1 MHNSTFVLEGHHHQ
15 ELPLSLKRETTEEMS
30 KMFTTLYDNED
41 PQQQQQQQQLQ
52 QQELSQLLLQQQQQP
67 DAVAAAKLFADALAS
82 PWIEGFVPGC
92 GGGPASPESCF
103 SASSSS
109 YSESA
114 QSSPKTMDA
123 DETDALIDMFRI
135 TIEDLLAGNPLP
147 ALQQQLQCPEGG
159 VIDYT
164 SDFALYAPPSTPTT
178 TQQQQFITAAA
189 GGGGGGAAL
198 QFGSSTL
205 EQQQQHYPTLH
216 HHQSMHR
223 PVGPHRSGSLS
234 PVMSCAPYPA
244 TQQHHHHL
252 HNHHRHSSSAS
263 SSSHSSSRFSPH
275 SPEQQHFEI
284 MMPHSPVN
292 TYALPPTPSPST
304 TPCMSPMS
312 PSIASFETTTTTT
325 LPQVNNINNIHNN
338 APVLM
343 NLPSSTEDI
352 TVVKN
357 GDGSIMVY
365 NRQTESMTFRCE
377 LCPNESFG
385 RIHDLKRHQASK
397 HQEITWPCEFCHRPF
412 VRRDAL
418 LRHYTVKASRED
430 GVHPASHETE
440 LLMAARARAKL
451 IC

>member
-1 MHNSTFVLEGHHHQ
+1 MHNSTFVLEGHHHHQ

-41 PQQQQQQQQLQ
+41 PQQLQQLQQQQQLQ
-52 QQELSQLLLQQQQQP
+52 QDLSQLLQQQP
-67 DAVAAAKLFADALAS
+67 DAKLFADSLAS
-82 PWIEGFVPGC
+82 PWIEGFGA
-92 GGGPASPESCF
+92 GPASPESCF

-135 TIEDLLAGNPLP
+135 TIEDLLAGNPLS

-164 SDFALYAPPSTPTT
+164 SDFALFAPPSTPTTTT
-178 TQQQQFITAAA
+178 TQQQQFITAA
-189 GGGGGGAAL
+189 GGAAL
-198 QFGSSTL
+198 QFENTFGSSTL
-205 EQQQQHYPTLH
+205 EQQQYP
-216 HHQSMHR
+216 QSMHR
-223 PVGPHRSGSLS
+223 PLGPHRSGSLS

-244 TQQHHHHL
+244 TQQHHHS
-252 HNHHRHSSSAS
+252 HNHHHHHRHSSSV
-263 SSSHSSSRFSPH
+263 SSHSSSRFSPH
-275 SPEQQHFEI
+275 SPEQQHFEM
-284 MMPHSPVN
+284 MMPHSPLN

-312 PSIASFETTTTTT
+312 PSVTSFETTTTT
-325 LPQVNNINNIHNN
+325 LPQVNNAH
-338 APVLM
+338 VLTS
-343 NLPSSTEDI
+343 LPSSTEDI

-397 HQEITWPCEFCHRPF
+397 HQDITWPCEFCHRPF

>member
-1 MHNSTFVLEGHHHQ
+1 
-15 ELPLSLKRETTEEMS
+15 MS

-41 PQQQQQQQQLQ
+41 PQQQLQLQ
-52 QQELSQLLLQQQQQP
+52 QQQHQQEEELSQLLQQQP
-67 DAVAAAKLFADALAS
+67 ENAKLLFADSLSSA
-82 PWIEGFVPGC
+82 WIEGFMAA
-92 GGGPASPESCF
+92 GPASPESCF

-135 TIEDLLAGNPLP
+135 TIEDLLAGNPLS
-147 ALQQQLQCPEGG
+147 ALQQQQQQCPEGAS
-159 VIDYT
+159 VIDIT
-164 SDFALYAPPSTPTT
+164 SSDFALFAPPNTPTT
-178 TQQQQFITAAA
+178 TQQQQPFITAA
-189 GGGGGGAAL
+189 GGGAAL
-198 QFGSSTL
+198 QFEHTFGSSTL
-205 EQQQQHYPTLH
+205 EHQQQYP
-216 HHQSMHR
+216 QSMHR

-234 PVMSCAPYPA
+234 PT
-244 TQQHHHHL
+244 TQ
-252 HNHHRHSSSAS
+252 
-263 SSSHSSSRFSPH
+263 
-275 SPEQQHFEI
+275 
-284 MMPHSPVN
+284 V
-292 TYALPPTPSPST
+292 
-304 TPCMSPMS
+304 
-312 PSIASFETTTTTT
+312 
-325 LPQVNNINNIHNN
+325 HNN
-338 APVLM
+338 AHVLT